1 MNKNEL
7 YPKVFTWLFVGL
19 LVTFLTGYCLSINEE
34 MVYNLV
40 STVPYW
46 LLIVIEL
53 GVAIFF
59 SVRIN
64 KMSKITAS
72 ICYLIYSFITGITFS
87 TIFIVYN
94 LSSIMFVF
102 LVTAITFLI
111 FAIIGYTTKKDVS
124 GWGSFLM
131 MALLAVIVTS
141 IVNIFIKSSTMDLI
155 ITLISVVIFL
165 GYVIYDMK
173 NVERLAL
180 VNSEAGPIYGEFQLY
195 LDFINIFVD
204 LLKLLGNSDN

>member
-59 SVRIN
+59 SVRIS

-141 IVNIFIKSSTMDLI
+141 IVNIFIKSNTMDLI

-180 VNSEAGPIYGEFQLY
+180 VNSEAGPIYGAFQLY

>member
-59 SVRIN
+59 SVRIS

-111 FAIIGYTTKKDVS
+111 FAIIGYTTKKV
-124 GWGSFLM
+124 
-131 MALLAVIVTS
+131 
-141 IVNIFIKSSTMDLI
+141 
-155 ITLISVVIFL
+155 
-165 GYVIYDMK
+165 
-173 NVERLAL
+173 
-180 VNSEAGPIYGEFQLY
+180 GEVF
-195 LDFINIFVD
+195 
-204 LLKLLGNSDN
+204 

>member
-59 SVRIN
+59 SVRIS

-180 VNSEAGPIYGEFQLY
+180 VNSEAGPIYGAFQLY

-204 LLKLLGNSDN
+204 LLKLLGN

>member
-59 SVRIN
+59 SVRIS

-180 VNSEAGPIYGEFQLY
+180 VNSEAGPIYGAFQLY

>member
-180 VNSEAGPIYGEFQLY
+180 VNSEAGPIYGAFQLY

>member
-165 GYVIYDMK
+165 G
-173 NVERLAL
+173 
-180 VNSEAGPIYGEFQLY
+180 
-195 LDFINIFVD
+195 
-204 LLKLLGNSDN
+204 

>member
-1 MNKNEL
+1 
-7 YPKVFTWLFVGL
+7 
-19 LVTFLTGYCLSINEE
+19 
-34 MVYNLV
+34 
-40 STVPYW
+40 
-46 LLIVIEL
+46 
-53 GVAIFF
+53 
-59 SVRIN
+59 
-64 KMSKITAS
+64 
-72 ICYLIYSFITGITFS
+72 
-87 TIFIVYN
+87 
-94 LSSIMFVF
+94 
-102 LVTAITFLI
+102 
-111 FAIIGYTTKKDVS
+111 
-124 GWGSFLM
+124 M

-180 VNSEAGPIYGEFQLY
+180 VNSEAGPIYGAFQLY

>member
-94 LSSIMFVF
+94 LSFIMFVF

-180 VNSEAGPIYGEFQLY
+180 VNSEAGPIYGAFQLY